1 MTNIIYIH
9 HNSKEWQSPLEF
21 IPERFDP
28 ESPYFLRPD
37 GKQRSPYSYQPFMI
51 GSRKCPG
58 QILAMLE
65 LKILVAKILTSI
77 DYDIDEELLQN
88 KYARFGLFSNFK
100 VKLRFNRRY
109 E

>member
-37 GKQRSPYSYQPFMI
+37 GKQRSPYSYLPFMV

-65 LKILVAKILTSI
+65 FKVLFAKIITSI
-77 DYDIDEELLQN
+77 DYEIDEELLSN
-88 KYARFGLFSNFK
+88 KYARFGSFSNFR
-100 VKLRFNRRY
+100 VKLKFNQRIK
-109 E
+109 

>member
-1 MTNIIYIH
+1 MTSVINLH
-9 HNSKEWQSPLEF
+9 HNSKEWQNPLEF

-28 ESPYFLRPD
+28 ESSYFVRPD
-37 GKQRSPYSYQPFMI
+37 GKQRSPYSYLPFMV

-65 LKILVAKILTSI
+65 LRILVAKILTSI
-77 DYDIDEELLQN
+77 DYDIDEELLAN
-88 KYARFGLFSNFK
+88 KYARFGLFSNFR
-100 VKLRFNRRY
+100 VKLRFNKKF